1 MIKKL
6 KTKLIFISL
15 LSVSIVIGIIL
26 LSSYSAAMIKLT
38 IQTDK
43 IIKIISDNIDKTV
56 PDENPFDDLETKY
69 TTRYFTY
76 RTYNHESTPN
86 ELDTKKHNIDP
97 KLANKIYKKASHRI
111 FNRGYINSYRYY
123 RQNYDDEQLYIF
135 VDCKTQ
141 IQGVNFLVSAAILIS
156 LLSLFTIFSLLR
168 LFSFKILHPI
178 IEAYKK
184 QKKFITNASHELK
197 TPLTIITANSE
208 LLEMEYGENEYTK
221 TINRQVSKLTTMT
234 NNLVTLSKID
244 ELSTDDDMQ
253 DFSITEAAYDYV
265 TEFEKVIGKEF
276 NYKIDEDINYYGNE
290 KLIRNLF
297 SVLLDNARKYS
308 ISYVNFK
315 VEKIKN
321 KIHITCENDA
331 ENIEKGDLDY
341 FTERFFRKD
350 ESRTKILDGTGIGLS
365 LAKEITLI
373 HKGHLKIYSPD
384 GKIYI
389 IHITI

>member
-38 IQTDK
+38 IQTDRV
-43 IIKIISDNIDKTV
+43 IKIISDNIDKTI

-76 RTYNHESTPN
+76 RTYNHESTSN

-97 KLANKIYKKASHRI
+97 MLANKIYKKASHRI

-123 RQNYDDEQLYIF
+123 RQNFDDGQLYIF

-321 KIHITCENDA
+321 KIHIICENDA

-373 HKGHLKIYSPD
+373 HKGHIKIYSPD